1 MSDNEPE
8 TDDLDAG
15 WGDAED
21 EDEQPP
27 ATRAAE
33 SLELRTLAKRAATS
47 AMPPSTKPPRAVE
60 LPTMPPPLPA
70 SEYVATMMGQP
81 EAGSDAPN
89 ARDALKF
96 PPLPTLAERHRAIL
110 QTLHEEDPLRFDFD
124 DAEIR
129 EEPDEEGEPRGEQPH
144 DLPHIETSVAGIE
157 DLDPELLKDTP
168 VPPRPPMDAHTD
180 ELDELPVDEVLES
193 VGMGMSGGAISELR
207 RRDEPRGA
215 DQARPPPPPD
225 DRSVS
230 FGVATI
236 SDLPLEEQPPSSGEV
251 AGGARGAPE
260 DHSRA
265 TLPPYDPDDPLDRV
279 HDRFVLGDYSGA
291 LVLAESVL
299 DEHPDNSEAQ
309 RYADSCRDMLRQMYL
324 SRIGSGRDVPRIV
337 MAPDQLRWLTLD
349 HRMGFLLSCV
359 DGKSCID
366 EILDVSG
373 MPGLDALRLLYE
385 LVQEGV
391 IEVTARPGA

>member
-1 MSDNEPE
+1 MPDKERE

-15 WGDAED
+15 WDDD
-21 EDEQPP
+21 EVEQPP

-33 SLELRTLAKRAATS
+33 SLELRALAQRAAAS
-47 AMPPSTKPPRAVE
+47 AIPPSTKPPRSIE

-81 EAGSDAPN
+81 EAGSDAPGTSE
-89 ARDALKF
+89 DALKF
-96 PPLPTLAERHRAIL
+96 PRMPTLAERHRAIL

-129 EEPDEEGEPRGEQPH
+129 DEPEEGGDSRH
-144 DLPHIETSVAGIE
+144 DVPEIETSIAGVE

-168 VPPRPPMDAHTD
+168 VPPRPPEDSHAD

-193 VGMGMSGGAISELR
+193 VGMGMSGAISELR
-207 RRDEPRGA
+207 RVDHARGRE
-215 DQARPPPPPD
+215 QARPPPLGD
-225 DRSVS
+225 DR
-230 FGVATI
+230 GLAAI
-236 SDLPLEEQPPSSGEV
+236 SDLPLEEQPPPSGRV
-251 AGGARGAPE
+251 SGGARQAPE

-291 LVLAESVL
+291 LVLAESVIE
-299 DEHPDNSEAQ
+299 EHPDNSEAQ
-309 RYADSCRDMLRQMYL
+309 RYAGSCRDMLRQMYL
-324 SRIGSGRDVPRIV
+324 SRIGTGRDVPRIV

-391 IEVTARPGA
+391 IEVTAREQ